1 MRGWG
6 VNHEIQDLA
15 VAKFLKEFSHGIK
28 TAAKSGQ
35 PDAGI
40 GAGTPA
46 DDVAMSAKS
55 TPASVTASRPNPT
68 HPMNP
73 VMITPTIGAVV
84 HFYRPQISAEPVPAL
99 VCRVWSDRMINLG
112 GFDCDGVT
120 IRATWVT
127 LV

>member
-1 MRGWG
+1 
-6 VNHEIQDLA
+6 
-15 VAKFLKEFSHGIK
+15 
-28 TAAKSGQ
+28 
-35 PDAGI
+35 
-40 GAGTPA
+40 
-46 DDVAMSAKS
+46 
-55 TPASVTASRPNPT
+55 
-68 HPMNP
+68 MNP